1 MFTEMP
7 VLIKHFHVNI
17 VCVYQKRM
25 LCVMFTCIG
34 SHTCFFT
41 IDLPTYS
48 TKEIMYERLNY
59 AITCCS
65 SIDGDGTVN
74 DAPNADEL
82 IFEDNFD

>member
-1 MFTEMP
+1 
-7 VLIKHFHVNI
+7 
-17 VCVYQKRM
+17 M